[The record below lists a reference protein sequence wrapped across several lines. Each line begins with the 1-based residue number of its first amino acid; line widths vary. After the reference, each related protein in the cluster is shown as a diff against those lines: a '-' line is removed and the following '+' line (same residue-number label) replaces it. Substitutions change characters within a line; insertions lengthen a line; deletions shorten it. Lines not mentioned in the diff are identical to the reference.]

1 MSFNEI
7 RDFYKNSWLY
17 RKQSNAYNATQKK
30 NRKNLHW
37 WELLSP
43 CKFLNFIMKQNFF
56 LFKQLQNMLSV
67 SKGRFNA

>member
-1 MSFNEI
+1 MKLGISI
-7 RDFYKNSWLY
+7 RIVGYIES
-17 RKQSNAYNATQKK
+17 RAMRTTRRKK